1 MSTDNGLQTTVIGH
15 AGSRRDVTPWRLKK
29 TNTNHTKNETCQCVF
44 IFIVTLTRLYLLDAM
59 NRILT
64 KLTAD
69 S

>member
-1 MSTDNGLQTTVIGH
+1 MSTDNGLLTTVIGH
-15 AGSRRDVTPWRLKK
+15 AGYRRDVTPVASQK